1 VCERVCVRVFVC
13 VCVWLCVCECVCVNV
28 CVCVLFSQRVRE
40 RKMENQTGRYVQTS
54 CAVRVR
60 YSSAQ
65 FLNVLNHRMC
75 SIVPHILFVSCIPL
89 SYPLLI
95 ALSHTSSIPL
105 PLPLPLPLPC
115 SASFYPTYPPS
126 SYHITLSNVKIE
138 VTIIIKT
145 FQYYLRGTMST
156 RTACITGTLM
166 SQETDLYRQ

>member
-1 VCERVCVRVFVC
+1 VCVAVRV
-13 VCVWLCVCECVCVNV
+13 CVCVNV
-28 CVCVLFSQRVRE
+28 CVCSSVKE
-40 RKMENQTGRYVQTS
+40 YENEKWKKENETGRYVQTS

-89 SYPLLI
+89 TYPLLI
-95 ALSHTSSIPL
+95 ALSHTSSI
-105 PLPLPLPLPC
+105 PLPLPLPC

-126 SYHITLSNVKIE
+126 SYHITPSNVKIE

-156 RTACITGTLM
+156 RTACITGTLT